1 MSSLIELTFAL
12 DTRQPAAIMKTTSAL
27 LAAALRNTVGVGC
40 LCALY
45 TIYVHIVQYGYI
57 SISYSLPGKTKLK
70 VGCGMDENVPILGVF
85 GT

>member
-1 MSSLIELTFAL
+1 
-12 DTRQPAAIMKTTSAL
+12 MKTTSAL

-45 TIYVHIVQYGYI
+45 TIYVQYGYI

-70 VGCGMDENVPILGVF
+70 VGCGMGENVPNQGFLGLEDTVQARVEWTLF
-85 GT
+85 QTKTINI